1 MTRLTLR
8 LARPN
13 ILASIALLA
22 AVALYAVLTRRA
34 MSADLGTSGL
44 NDCLASGG
52 DCQALARDFT
62 DKFNIVINSYRWIT
76 LVPLLT
82 GMFWGG
88 PLIAREVEQGTHRL
102 AWTQSV
108 SRGRW
113 LATKLGIFL
122 LGAALVGAA
131 LTQVMTWW
139 FAPVERIQDDF
150 GRLNPE
156 MFDFR
161 GIVPIAYTVFAFAL
175 GAAAGAIFRRTVPAM
190 AATLVAYLPIKI
202 AVQALRGHYL
212 APRNVTYA
220 FGTHSPRLGSGDWI
234 LNSEVVNRAG
244 AVLGSVGTSEPCQAL
259 ASRAAGEA
267 CAVENGYRFVDT
279 YQPLSRFWPFQLIES
294 GIFVG
299 LSIAVLAVA
308 AWWILRR
315 TA

>member
-13 ILASIALLA
+13 ILASIVLLA
-22 AVALYAVLTRRA
+22 AVAVYAVLTRRA
-34 MSADLGTSGL
+34 MSTYLDDSGL
-44 NDCLASGG
+44 TACLGSGG
-52 DCQALARDFT
+52 DCTAVAHDFT
-62 DKFNIVINSYRWIT
+62 AKFDIVINSYRWIT

-108 SRGRW
+108 SRGHW

-122 LGAALVGAA
+122 LGATAVAA
-131 LTQVMTWW
+131 VLTQLMTWW
-139 FAPVERIQDDF
+139 FAPIERVQEDF
-150 GRLNPE
+150 GRLNPDV
-156 MFDFR
+156 FDFR

-175 GAAAGAIFRRTVPAM
+175 GAAAGAIFKRTVPAM
-190 AATLVAYLPIKI
+190 VVTLVAYLPIKI
-202 AVQALRGHYL
+202 GVQVLRGHYL
-212 APRNVTYA
+212 APLNVTYA
-220 FGTHSPRLGSGDWI
+220 FGTISPRRDSGDWH
-234 LNSEVVNRAG
+234 
-244 AVLGSVGTSEPCQAL
+244 LGSEMIDRGGRILGTLGVSDPCNTL
-259 ASRAAGEA
+259 LSRAAAEA
-267 CAVENGYRFVDT
+267 CAVQNGYRFVDT

-299 LSIAVLAVA
+299 LSVAVLGVAV
-308 AWWILRR
+308 WWILRR

>member
-13 ILASIALLA
+13 ILASIILLA
-22 AVALYAVLTRRA
+22 AVALYVVLTRRA
-34 MSADLGTSGL
+34 MSNYLEASGL
-44 NDCLASGG
+44 NACLASGG
-52 DCQALARDFT
+52 DCRALTRDFT
-62 DKFNIVINSYRWIT
+62 AKFNVVINSYRLIT

-122 LGAALVGAA
+122 LGATATAAA
-131 LTQVMTWW
+131 LTQLMTWW
-139 FAPVERIQDDF
+139 FAPIERMQEDF
-150 GRLNPE
+150 GRLNTDV
-156 MFDFR
+156 FDFR
-161 GIVPIAYTVFAFAL
+161 GIVPIAYTLFAFAL
-175 GAAAGAIFRRTVPAM
+175 GAAAGAIFKRTVVAM
-190 AATLVAYLPIKI
+190 AVTLVGYLPIKI
-202 AVQALRGHYL
+202 GVQVLRSHYL
-212 APRNVTYA
+212 KPLDVTYA
-220 FGTHSPRLGSGDWI
+220 FGTTSPRSGSGDWH
-234 LNSEVVNRAG
+234 
-244 AVLGSVGTSEPCQAL
+244 L
-259 ASRAAGEA
+259 ASEMINRSGAILGGIGVPDPCNTLTSKAATEA

-299 LSIAVLAVA
+299 LSIVVLAVA
-308 AWWILRR
+308 VWWILRR